1 MGKPI
6 FGSCLNCG
14 KQTGQYMIIHRGKHS
29 TSNPAKPY
37 KEYKH
42 KQYFLCKKCD
52 DIRSVGIRDYLN
64 IRNIK

>member
-1 MGKPI
+1 
-6 FGSCLNCG
+6 
-14 KQTGQYMIIHRGKHS
+14 MIIHRGKHS